1 MKKIIILI
9 LLSFN
14 TLLLIGNPARTSH
27 VYPYNVYGGYIFFKN
42 TSSYNQYWEVE
53 RIENPQGGFYF
64 DQICLEINDII
75 RNDHFYHVHWDNVSM
90 FDASIIDPNKH
101 FKTIRVYNTDTGV
114 LMHVFNFGDNIFSI
128 ISGDGKINSVW
139 EINITD

>member
-1 MKKIIILI
+1 MKKNIILI
-9 LLSFN
+9 LLFLSA
-14 TLLLIGNPARTSH
+14 LSVMGNPARTSPI
-27 VYPYNVYGGYIFFKN
+27 YPYNVYGGYIFFKN

-53 RIENPQGGFYF
+53 RVDNPQGGFYF

-90 FDASIIDPNKH
+90 FDTNIIDPNKH
-101 FKTIRVYNTDTGV
+101 FKTIHIYNMDTGV
-114 LMHVFNFGDNIFSI
+114 LMQNFNSGDNIFTLI
-128 ISGDGKINSVW
+128 DGDGKIGSVW